1 MGRAC
6 IYTKSDDLSC
16 DLKFKGYKNI
26 WQNDSWK
33 NINHFCGSIRKTKVK
48 GGLDVDSIEVYV
60 WLIVFIVLT
69 AIEMA
74 TFQLVTIWF
83 AVGAVAAFITSLF
96 STSLEIQLI
105 VFLAVSMLLLILVR
119 PIAGRFLQTKTVKT
133 NVDSLIGDYATVTA
147 RIHNQ
152 EGFGKAVIRGQEWT
166 AAAEK
171 DDEIIEAGSR
181 VVVTGI
187 RGVKLIVA
195 KIEQSRT
202 AQENS

>member
-1 MGRAC
+1 MV
-6 IYTKSDDLSC
+6 TKISG
-16 DLKFKGYKNI
+16 K
-26 WQNDSWK
+26 NDSRK
-33 NINHFCGSIRKTKVK
+33 NTNHFCDSIRKTKVK

-105 VFLAVSMLLLILVR
+105 VFLVVSMLLLILVR

-171 DDEIIEAGSR
+171 DDEIIEAGSC

-195 KIEQSRT
+195 KIEPSRT

>member
-1 MGRAC
+1 MVCCRC
-6 IYTKSDDLSC
+6 RCSIYYFTVFDIVRNSAYCFFSC
-16 DLKFKGYKNI
+16 
-26 WQNDSWK
+26 
-33 NINHFCGSIRKTKVK
+33 
-48 GGLDVDSIEVYV
+48 VD
-60 WLIVFIVLT
+60 
-69 AIEMA
+69 
-74 TFQLVTIWF
+74 
-83 AVGAVAAFITSLF
+83 AVID
-96 STSLEIQLI
+96 
-105 VFLAVSMLLLILVR
+105 

-152 EGFGKAVIRGQEWT
+152 EGFGKAVICGQEWT

-195 KIEQSRT
+195 KIEPSRT

>member
-1 MGRAC
+1 M
-6 IYTKSDDLSC
+6 
-16 DLKFKGYKNI
+16 
-26 WQNDSWK
+26 
-33 NINHFCGSIRKTKVK
+33 
-48 GGLDVDSIEVYV
+48 DSIEVYV

-105 VFLAVSMLLLILVR
+105 VFLAVSVLLLILVR
-119 PIAGRFLQTKTVKT
+119 PIAGRFLQT

>member
-1 MGRAC
+1 M
-6 IYTKSDDLSC
+6 
-16 DLKFKGYKNI
+16 
-26 WQNDSWK
+26 
-33 NINHFCGSIRKTKVK
+33 
-48 GGLDVDSIEVYV
+48 DSIEVYV

-152 EGFGKAVIRGQEWT
+152 EGFGKAVICGQEWT

-187 RGVKLIVA
+187 RGVKLIVT
-195 KIEQSRT
+195 KIEPSRT

>member
-1 MGRAC
+1 M
-6 IYTKSDDLSC
+6 
-16 DLKFKGYKNI
+16 
-26 WQNDSWK
+26 
-33 NINHFCGSIRKTKVK
+33 
-48 GGLDVDSIEVYV
+48 DSIEVYV

-152 EGFGKAVIRGQEWT
+152 EGFGKAVICGQ
-166 AAAEK
+166 

-195 KIEQSRT
+195 KIEPSRT

>member
-1 MGRAC
+1 M
-6 IYTKSDDLSC
+6 
-16 DLKFKGYKNI
+16 
-26 WQNDSWK
+26 
-33 NINHFCGSIRKTKVK
+33 
-48 GGLDVDSIEVYV
+48 DSIEVYV

-119 PIAGRFLQTKTVKT
+119 PIAGRFLQTKT
-133 NVDSLIGDYATVTA
+133 DSLIGDYATVTA

-166 AAAEK
+166 AATEK

-195 KIEQSRT
+195 KIEPSRT
-202 AQENS
+202 IQENS

>member
-1 MGRAC
+1 M
-6 IYTKSDDLSC
+6 
-16 DLKFKGYKNI
+16 
-26 WQNDSWK
+26 
-33 NINHFCGSIRKTKVK
+33 K

-133 NVDSLIGDYATVTA
+133 NVDSLIGDYTA

>member
-1 MGRAC
+1 M
-6 IYTKSDDLSC
+6 
-16 DLKFKGYKNI
+16 
-26 WQNDSWK
+26 
-33 NINHFCGSIRKTKVK
+33 
-48 GGLDVDSIEVYV
+48 DSIEVYV

-171 DDEIIEAGSR
+171 DKEAKADAAVLQIKSMEAFEKAADGKATKIIVPSNLASIAG
-181 VVVTGI
+181 T
-187 RGVKLIVA
+187 L
-195 KIEQSRT
+195 T
-202 AQENS
+202 ALSETVQKDAPES

>member
-1 MGRAC
+1 M
-6 IYTKSDDLSC
+6 
-16 DLKFKGYKNI
+16 
-26 WQNDSWK
+26 
-33 NINHFCGSIRKTKVK
+33 
-48 GGLDVDSIEVYV
+48 DSIEVYV

-133 NVDSLIGDYATVTA
+133 KEAKADAAVLQIKSMEAFEKAAD
-147 RIHNQ
+147 
-152 EGFGKAVIRGQEWT
+152 GKATKIIVPSNLASIAGTLT
-166 AAAEK
+166 ALSETVQK
-171 DDEIIEAGSR
+171 DAPES
-181 VVVTGI
+181 
-187 RGVKLIVA
+187 
-195 KIEQSRT
+195 
-202 AQENS
+202 

>member
-1 MGRAC
+1 M
-6 IYTKSDDLSC
+6 
-16 DLKFKGYKNI
+16 
-26 WQNDSWK
+26 
-33 NINHFCGSIRKTKVK
+33 
-48 GGLDVDSIEVYV
+48 DSIEVYI
-60 WLIVFIVLT
+60 WLIVFIILT

-96 STSLEIQLI
+96 STSLEVQLI

-119 PIAGRFLQTKTVKT
+119 PIAGKFLQTKTVKT

-152 EGFGKAVIRGQEWT
+152 EGFGKAVIHGQEWT
-166 AAAEK
+166 AAASN

-187 RGVKLIVA
+187 RGVKLVVT
-195 KIEQSRT
+195 KIDQKESAQQSIT
-202 AQENS
+202 SD

>member
-1 MGRAC
+1 M
-6 IYTKSDDLSC
+6 
-16 DLKFKGYKNI
+16 
-26 WQNDSWK
+26 
-33 NINHFCGSIRKTKVK
+33 
-48 GGLDVDSIEVYV
+48 DSIQVYA

-83 AVGAVAAFITSLF
+83 AVGAIAAFIASLF
-96 STSLEIQLI
+96 SASLEIQLI

-133 NVDSLIGDYATVTA
+133 NVDSLIGDYAMVMA

-152 EGFGKAVIRGQEWT
+152 EGFGKAVIHGQEWM

-171 DDEIIEAGSR
+171 DDEVIEAGTR
-181 VVVTGI
+181 VMVTGI

-195 KIEQSRT
+195 KIEPHKNT
-202 AQENS
+202 KENSQKA

>member
-1 MGRAC
+1 M
-6 IYTKSDDLSC
+6 
-16 DLKFKGYKNI
+16 
-26 WQNDSWK
+26 
-33 NINHFCGSIRKTKVK
+33 
-48 GGLDVDSIEVYV
+48 DSIEVYV

-105 VFLAVSMLLLILVR
+105 VFLDVSMLLLILVR
-119 PIAGRFLQTKTVKT
+119 PIAGSFLQTKTVKT
-133 NVDSLIGDYATVTA
+133 NVDSLIGDYAMVTA

-195 KIEQSRT
+195 KIEPSRT

>member
-1 MGRAC
+1 MV
-6 IYTKSDDLSC
+6 TKISG
-16 DLKFKGYKNI
+16 K
-26 WQNDSWK
+26 NDSRK
-33 NINHFCGSIRKTKVK
+33 NTNHFCDSIRKTKVK
-48 GGLDVDSIEVYV
+48 GGLDSIEVYV

-152 EGFGKAVIRGQEWT
+152 EGFGKAVICGQEWT

-195 KIEQSRT
+195 KIEPSRT

>member
-1 MGRAC
+1 M
-6 IYTKSDDLSC
+6 
-16 DLKFKGYKNI
+16 
-26 WQNDSWK
+26 
-33 NINHFCGSIRKTKVK
+33 
-48 GGLDVDSIEVYV
+48 DSIEVYV

-171 DDEIIEAGSR
+171 DDEIIEAKSSIR
-181 VVVTGI
+181 ARYRNQNAIWKWPSCVVVTGI

-195 KIEQSRT
+195 KIEPSRT

>member
-1 MGRAC
+1 M
-6 IYTKSDDLSC
+6 
-16 DLKFKGYKNI
+16 
-26 WQNDSWK
+26 
-33 NINHFCGSIRKTKVK
+33 
-48 GGLDVDSIEVYV
+48 DSIEVYV

-105 VFLAVSMLLLILVR
+105 VFLAVSMLLVR

-133 NVDSLIGDYATVTA
+133 NADSLIGDYATVTA

-152 EGFGKAVIRGQEWT
+152 EGFGKAVIRSQEWT

-195 KIEQSRT
+195 KIEPSRT

>member
-1 MGRAC
+1 M
-6 IYTKSDDLSC
+6 
-16 DLKFKGYKNI
+16 
-26 WQNDSWK
+26 
-33 NINHFCGSIRKTKVK
+33 
-48 GGLDVDSIEVYV
+48 DSIEVYV

-152 EGFGKAVIRGQEWT
+152 EGLGKAVIRGQEWT

-195 KIEQSRT
+195 KMADAVIEANQGEEAIT
-202 AQENS
+202 AEDAGVTEEAVEAAEATDIEEVADAE

>member
-1 MGRAC
+1 M
-6 IYTKSDDLSC
+6 
-16 DLKFKGYKNI
+16 
-26 WQNDSWK
+26 
-33 NINHFCGSIRKTKVK
+33 
-48 GGLDVDSIEVYV
+48 DSIEVYV

-83 AVGAVAAFITSLF
+83 AVGAVAAVITSLF

-105 VFLAVSMLLLILVR
+105 VFLILVR

>member
-1 MGRAC
+1 M
-6 IYTKSDDLSC
+6 
-16 DLKFKGYKNI
+16 
-26 WQNDSWK
+26 
-33 NINHFCGSIRKTKVK
+33 
-48 GGLDVDSIEVYV
+48 DSIEVYV
-60 WLIVFIVLT
+60 WLILFIVLT

-105 VFLAVSMLLLILVR
+105 VFLAVSMLLLILV
-119 PIAGRFLQTKTVKT
+119 
-133 NVDSLIGDYATVTA
+133 GDYATVTA

-195 KIEQSRT
+195 KIEPSRT

>member
-1 MGRAC
+1 M
-6 IYTKSDDLSC
+6 
-16 DLKFKGYKNI
+16 
-26 WQNDSWK
+26 
-33 NINHFCGSIRKTKVK
+33 
-48 GGLDVDSIEVYV
+48 DSIEVYV

-83 AVGAVAAFITSLF
+83 AVGAVAAFITSL
-96 STSLEIQLI
+96 
-105 VFLAVSMLLLILVR
+105 LAVSMLLLILVR

-171 DDEIIEAGSR
+171 DDEIIEAGSC

-195 KIEQSRT
+195 KIEPSRT

>member
-1 MGRAC
+1 M
-6 IYTKSDDLSC
+6 
-16 DLKFKGYKNI
+16 
-26 WQNDSWK
+26 
-33 NINHFCGSIRKTKVK
+33 
-48 GGLDVDSIEVYV
+48 DSIEVYV

-152 EGFGKAVIRGQEWT
+152 EGFGKAVFVARSGQQLPRRMMKSSKQ
-166 AAAEK
+166 AAVLLSQAY
-171 DDEIIEAGSR
+171 
-181 VVVTGI
+181 
-187 RGVKLIVA
+187 GV
-195 KIEQSRT
+195 S
-202 AQENS
+202 N

>member
-1 MGRAC
+1 M
-6 IYTKSDDLSC
+6 
-16 DLKFKGYKNI
+16 
-26 WQNDSWK
+26 
-33 NINHFCGSIRKTKVK
+33 
-48 GGLDVDSIEVYV
+48 DSIEVYV
-60 WLIVFIVLT
+60 WLILFIVLT

-133 NVDSLIGDYATVTA
+133 NVDSLKRIFGDYATVTA

-195 KIEQSRT
+195 KIEPSRT

>member
-1 MGRAC
+1 MV
-6 IYTKSDDLSC
+6 TKISG
-16 DLKFKGYKNI
+16 K
-26 WQNDSWK
+26 NDSRK
-33 NINHFCGSIRKTKVK
+33 NTNHFCDSIRKTKVK
-48 GGLDVDSIEVYV
+48 GRLDVDSIEVYV

-105 VFLAVSMLLLILVR
+105 VFLAVSMLLLSLVR

-152 EGFGKAVIRGQEWT
+152 EGFGKAVICGQEWT

-195 KIEQSRT
+195 KIEPSRT

>member
-1 MGRAC
+1 M
-6 IYTKSDDLSC
+6 
-16 DLKFKGYKNI
+16 
-26 WQNDSWK
+26 
-33 NINHFCGSIRKTKVK
+33 
-48 GGLDVDSIEVYV
+48 DSIEVYV

-119 PIAGRFLQTKTVKT
+119 PIAGRFLQT

-166 AAAEK
+166 AATEK

-195 KIEQSRT
+195 KIEPSRT
-202 AQENS
+202 IQENS

>member
-16 DLKFKGYKNI
+16 DLKFNGYKN
-26 WQNDSWK
+26 DSRK
-33 NINHFCGSIRKTKVK
+33 NTNHFCDSIRKTKVK
-48 GGLDVDSIEVYV
+48 EGLDVDSIEVYV

-171 DDEIIEAGSR
+171 DDEIIEAGSC

-195 KIEQSRT
+195 KIEPSRT

>member
-1 MGRAC
+1 M
-6 IYTKSDDLSC
+6 
-16 DLKFKGYKNI
+16 
-26 WQNDSWK
+26 
-33 NINHFCGSIRKTKVK
+33 
-48 GGLDVDSIEVYV
+48 DSIEVYV

-119 PIAGRFLQTKTVKT
+119 PIAGRFLRTKT

-195 KIEQSRT
+195 KIEPSRT